1 MHSPI
6 PGRGALR
13 IKSDPQSDLFRT
25 HFLFDHDL
33 GSASTMPARRRQ
45 RGFHPLINFGLAF
58 AVLAGMTGGA
68 YGIAQLIGWLPVT
81 PIKKV
86 SPSRTG
92 MMPVPK
98 SLVDLKAF
106 EAVTREDIYDLQ
118 KGDDSYFWFSKERVA
133 RNPDWIVNVEEI
145 VGRVMAR
152 DKRPEFVFTE
162 KDFLPRGS
170 RTGLAGGV
178 PEGKQGFFIRADQA
192 DGLRLLKMG
201 DRFDLLASL
210 PEESG
215 GAAEYGLLMGGIKA
229 LGKKPIPLSGVR
241 LLVQGGTV
249 VALTD
254 GRAMTTQGGMAFS
267 SPSTAATNRSRTT
280 AAAGGSG
287 GGEQLA
293 IAIDPEEVVPLT
305 QALGAGLRIHAVA
318 RSGQT
323 TEIKKEPD
331 ELAGLIPFPA
341 TAVPLKAYARIT
353 ANDLSDPSSQELRQY
368 YFRPEAISPQWV
380 RAVDQLIGRIVRRDV
395 EAGYIFSES
404 DLLPAEAAPG
414 IAGVIPAGRMALS
427 VPRSRV
433 TGLEHLVPG
442 NHCDLLAA
450 TPLNFSQD
458 WGGGLPMA
466 DLPSLPLA
474 ERAVNQVLAVDAVV
488 VDSRES
494 VVILAVTPAE
504 VAALTKALALE
515 TAIYSLAKPT
525 RLIPSGTATESAESL
540 PTALLSDED
549 PRAKFSVTESIIG
562 GKRTISVYR
571 KPTTKTP

>member
-1 MHSPI
+1 
-6 PGRGALR
+6 
-13 IKSDPQSDLFRT
+13 
-25 HFLFDHDL
+25 
-33 GSASTMPARRRQ
+33 MPARRRQ
-45 RGFHPLINFGLAF
+45 RSFHPLVNFGLAL
-58 AVLAGMTGGA
+58 AVLAGIVGGGL
-68 YGIAQLIGWLPVT
+68 GIAQFMGWLPGT
-81 PIKKV
+81 PAGTLK
-86 SPSRTG
+86 PSRAG
-92 MMPVPK
+92 MVPVPK

-106 EAVTREDIYDLQ
+106 EPVTREAIYDLQ
-118 KGDDSYFWFSKERVA
+118 KGDDSYFWFPKERVD
-133 RNPDWIVNVEEI
+133 RNPNWIVNVDEV

-152 DKRPEFVFTE
+152 DKRADFVFTE
-162 KDFLPRGS
+162 KDFLPPGS

-178 PEGKQGFFIRADQA
+178 PEGKHGFFIRADQA

-215 GAAEYGLLMGGIKA
+215 SGAEYGLLMGGIKA

-254 GRAMTTQGGMAFS
+254 GRTMTTQGGMAFS
-267 SPSTAATNRSRTT
+267 SPATAAANRSRPTT
-280 AAAGGSG
+280 AAGGSG

-323 TEIKKEPD
+323 TEVTEEPD

-341 TAVPLKAYARIT
+341 TAVPLKAYSRIS

-380 RAVDQLIGRIVRRDV
+380 RSVDQLIGRIVRRDV

-404 DLLPAEAAPG
+404 DLLPVEAAPG

-427 VPRSRV
+427 LPRSSV

-450 TPLNFSQD
+450 APVNLAED
-458 WGGGLPMA
+458 WGGLPVT

-474 ERAVNQVLAVDAVV
+474 ERAVNQVLAVDAMV
-488 VDSRES
+488 VDLRETAA
-494 VVILAVTPAE
+494 ILAVTPVE
-504 VAALTKALALE
+504 VAAVTKALALQ
-515 TAIYSLAKPT
+515 TPIYSLAKPT
-525 RLIPSGTATESAESL
+525 RPGTIGADTESTAEVSS
-540 PTALLSDED
+540 ALRSDED
-549 PRAKFSVTESIIG
+549 PRGKFSVTESIIG
-562 GKRTISVYR
+562 GKRSISVYR
-571 KPTTKTP
+571 KPTTKRP